1 MEKFISKNEVKRF
14 IKYLKVN
21 QEQFKLDEDFK
32 VIITDSTS
40 LNDAYKYLGNH
51 YSSMTANYKNV
62 LFKEDLFE
70 ILIKKY
76 DYDFVIE
83 VIDFVSNGNFS
94 KFKYKDMLTHQFRK
108 WAYEVNKLS
117 SRESILNINTNLYE
131 EYSLENPY
139 NKLKDKDLIKEI
151 RSIIIYNNFSS
162 INSIQNI
169 FGLGFNRTMKLL
181 EELSNQGYLVKFK
194 NTYRY
199 EGLKR
204 SN

>member
-21 QEQFKLDEDFK
+21 QEQFKLDEGFK
-32 VIITDSTS
+32 AIITDSTS
-40 LNDAYKYLGNH
+40 LNDAYKDLGNH

-76 DYDFVIE
+76 DYDFTVE
-83 VIDFVSNGNFS
+83 LTDCVSKGDFS
-94 KFKYKDMLTHQFRK
+94 KFKYKDMLTHQFKK
-108 WAYEVNKLS
+108 WAYGVNKLS
-117 SRESILNINTNLYE
+117 SREIILNINSNSYE
-131 EYSLENPY
+131 EYSFKNPY
-139 NKLKDKDLIKEI
+139 NKLKDKDLLKEI
-151 RSIIIYNNFSS
+151 RLTIIYNNFSS
-162 INSIQNI
+162 INSIQST
-169 FGLGFNRTMKLL
+169 FGIGFNRTIKLL